1 MALALLL
8 AVGGLLELALTDLD
22 PARPAA
28 AVGLSLFGAAAML
41 LRTTRPLACLLVT
54 VVLVVLA
61 HVAALGMTLTGTLVV
76 AFLLALASVGRYV
89 PDRVSLAAVLGSAT
103 LFVVGSAFVG
113 RPWDV
118 VVALMACAAAWTAG
132 RLLRGESRRSA
143 RLSSL
148 ADELATQQEQRTR
161 EAVQGERMRVARELH
176 DSVAHLVSVMTLHA
190 GGVRRRLDDDPER
203 QEERDALLEVERLGR
218 EAVGELHRILGV
230 LRTDDEPAT
239 SGVTSPQP
247 RLADLPQLVARVAAA
262 GVPVDLAVDGEE
274 AQLSPGAELAAYRV
288 VQEALTNVLKHGGG
302 ARTRVSVTYRPAD
315 VEVLVQDDGRAAGP
329 GDGAS
334 TGLGLAGIRERVA
347 LHGGRVEAGPT
358 PAGFRVRATLPVEE
372 DA

>member
-28 AVGLSLFGAAAML
+28 AVGLSLLGAAAML
-41 LRTTRPLACLLVT
+41 LRTPRPLACLLVT

-61 HVAALGMTLTGTLVV
+61 HVPALGMTLTGTLVV
-76 AFLLALASVGRYV
+76 AFLLALASVGRHV

-148 ADELATQQEQRTR
+148 ADELTTQQEQRTR

-176 DSVAHLVSVMTLHA
+176 DSVAHLVSVMTLHT
-190 GGVRRRLDDDPER
+190 GGIRRRLDDDPER

-262 GVPVDLAVDGEE
+262 GVPVELAVDGEE
-274 AQLSPGAELAAYRV
+274 APLSPGAELAAYRV

-302 ARTRVSVTYRPAD
+302 APTRVRVTYGPAD

-329 GDGAS
+329 GIGAS

-347 LHGGRVEAGPT
+347 LHGGRVEAGQT
-358 PAGFRVRATLPVEE
+358 SAGFRVRATLPVGG